1 MSPTFTARVDRLLR
15 SPRVTAL
22 RSRLQTFARRL
33 DATPDWFGYGSGAL
47 LGLALAWGALGLG
60 TGATLV
66 LAAGLVLLA
75 LGLAARPRLAADGL
89 PVRRTITPPLLPP
102 LPAMTEPPDTKE
114 SAAAA
119 PQPSVPDPF
128 IALVTLPG
136 GTYRMGSDPRL
147 DPSAYD
153 DEQPPRQVRVSP
165 FAIARTPVTR
175 GLWRQVMAQAADPWR
190 RPVPD
195 AWGAGDDTLPA
206 TGVDWFAAAA
216 FCNAL
221 SIRSGRSPCYRV
233 AGDTWICD
241 WQADGYRLPTEAEW
255 EYACR
260 GGTATRWFWGDNE
273 SGADAHAW
281 FSRNS
286 EGRLHP
292 VGEKTANPF
301 GLHDL
306 AGNCWEWCWDWSAD
320 RYDAAATDDP
330 RGPEEGRLRAVRGG
344 SFLDGPWGLRSARR
358 DRNAPSDRDEGL
370 GFRCVRSPPRS
381 LVP

>member
-1 MSPTFTARVDRLLR
+1 MSPTLTARIDRLLR
-15 SPRVTAL
+15 SPCATAL
-22 RSRLQTFARRL
+22 QSRLQTLAQRL

-60 TGATLV
+60 SGAALV
-66 LAAGLVLLA
+66 LTAALAFLA

-102 LPAMTEPPDTKE
+102 LPAMTAPPDAD
-114 SAAAA
+114 AAAA
-119 PQPSVPDPF
+119 PPPSDPDPF
-128 IALVTLPG
+128 IALVLLPG
-136 GTYRMGSDPRL
+136 GTFRMGSDPRL
-147 DPSAYD
+147 DSSAYD
-153 DEQPPRQVRVSP
+153 DEQPPRLVRVSP

-175 GLWRQVMAQAADPWR
+175 GLWRQVMAQAAEPWR

-195 AWGAGDDTLPA
+195 TWGAGDETLPA

-233 AGDTWICD
+233 AGDAWICD

-260 GGTATRWFWGDNE
+260 GGTKTRWFWGDTE

-281 FSRNS
+281 YSGNAG
-286 EGRLHP
+286 GRLHP

-344 SFLDGPWGLRSARR
+344 SFLYLPRRLRSAFRLR
-358 DRNAPSDRDEGL
+358 LAPTYRLVDL